1 MEKRTYLSEIY
12 ESFLSSISDYTFLES
27 SPQEIEDDLF
37 TYFKKARRKFRK
49 CKQSLNL
56 VEDDNGDKY
65 FGTKKYHIVDSN
77 ETLYSIAD
85 KYKLTPKELAD
96 MNNMTILDKINKGDK
111 LLIYEEE
118 VLLTGL
124 EIDILTHLMLV
135 EYMKPQLIA
144 TEVIKQSL
152 SDKDFKIYSQAN
164 QLRELNLLYRLLQRE
179 AKAMITEYTYV
190 GMTDDDRK

>member
-12 ESFLSSISDYTFLES
+12 DSFLSSISDYTLLES
-27 SPQEIEDDLF
+27 SPREIEDELF

-49 CKQSLNL
+49 CKQKLDL
-56 VEDDNGDKY
+56 TGDEDNQY
-65 FGTKKYHIVDSN
+65 FGYVD
-77 ETLYSIAD
+77 
-85 KYKLTPKELAD
+85 
-96 MNNMTILDKINKGDK
+96 
-111 LLIYEEE
+111 EEGNQVDVE
-118 VLLTGL
+118 LTGL

-144 TEVIKQSL
+144 TEVMKQSL

-179 AKAMITEYTYV
+179 AKTMMTEYTYV
-190 GMTDDDRK
+190 GMTDNVRKQR

>member
-12 ESFLSSISDYTFLES
+12 ESFLSSISDYTLLES
-27 SPQEIEDDLF
+27 SPQEVEDDLF

-56 VEDDNGDKY
+56 VEDENGDKY
-65 FGTKKYHIVDSN
+65 FGTKKYHIVDSG

-111 LLIYEEE
+111 LLVYEEE

-144 TEVIKQSL
+144 TEVMKQSL
-152 SDKDFKIYSQAN
+152 SDKDFRIYSQAN

>member
-12 ESFLSSISDYTFLES
+12 DSFLSSISDYTLLDR
-27 SPQEIEDDLF
+27 PLQEIEDDLF

-49 CKQSLNL
+49 CRQSLNL
-56 VEDDNGDKY
+56 VEDENGNKY
-65 FGTKKYHIVDSN
+65 FGTKKYHIVDSG

-85 KYKLTPKELAD
+85 KYKLTPKELAN

-111 LLIYEEE
+111 LLVYEEE

-144 TEVIKQSL
+144 TEVMKQSL
-152 SDKDFKIYSQAN
+152 SDKDFRIYSQAN

-179 AKAMITEYTYV
+179 AKAMITEYTYME
-190 GMTDDDRK
+190 MTDDAGK

>member
-12 ESFLSSISDYTFLES
+12 ESFLSSISDYTLLES
-27 SPQEIEDDLF
+27 PRQEVEDDLF

-49 CKQSLNL
+49 CRQSLNL
-56 VEDDNGDKY
+56 VEDENGDKY
-65 FGTKKYHIVDSN
+65 FGTKKYHIVDSG

-111 LLIYEEE
+111 LLVYEEE

-144 TEVIKQSL
+144 TEVMKQSL
-152 SDKDFKIYSQAN
+152 SDKDFRIYSQAN

>member
-1 MEKRTYLSEIY
+1 MKKRTYLSEIY
-12 ESFLSSISDYTFLES
+12 ESFLSSISDYTLLES
-27 SPQEIEDDLF
+27 SPQEVEDDLF

-56 VEDDNGDKY
+56 VEDENGDKY
-65 FGTKKYHIVDSN
+65 FGTKKYHIVDSG

-111 LLIYEEE
+111 LLVYEEE

-144 TEVIKQSL
+144 TEVMKQSL
-152 SDKDFKIYSQAN
+152 SDKDFRIYSQAN